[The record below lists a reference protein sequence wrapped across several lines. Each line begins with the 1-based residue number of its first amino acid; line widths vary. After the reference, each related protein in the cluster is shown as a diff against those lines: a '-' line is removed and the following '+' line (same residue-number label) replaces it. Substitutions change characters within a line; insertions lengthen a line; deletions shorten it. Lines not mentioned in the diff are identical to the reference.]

1 MFACSKQP
9 SGNLGFSL
17 NDEVYVTIS
26 ERDVVVILRSQGRE
40 VSFRAGGGEC
50 DSQKMAM
57 FWQRLI
63 SQWNTGGSLSETDR
77 DEIYRSSKASRLV
90 PVILGKLLDH
100 GFQIDT
106 EKAHIDLAR
115 ILQNS

>member
-1 MFACSKQP
+1 MNVNRQWVLTQCPKSLIEGI
-9 SGNLGFSL
+9 SLHSVLLNLGFSL

-77 DEIYRSSKASRLV
+77 DEIYRCLR
-90 PVILGKLLDH
+90 
-100 GFQIDT
+100 
-106 EKAHIDLAR
+106 
-115 ILQNS
+115 